1 MACPEDFCDVFEA
14 LQRAG
19 APYVVVGGVAAVLH
33 GLDRPVADVDIV
45 VPSDTGLANIAMQA
59 LFMNGFVP
67 TVPLPLK
74 LVTMLRLF
82 DSSGREVDVIVRSLV
97 PFDELRPDSIEMPV
111 GQTLA
116 RVASLPHTVRHKELS
131 RRPEDLEE
139 AQRLRA
145 LQQAKA
151 S

>member
-14 LQRAG
+14 LQNAG

-67 TVPLPLK
+67 TVPLPLE
-74 LVTMLRLF
+74 LVTILRLF
-82 DSSGREVDVIVRSLV
+82 DSSGREVDVIARPLV
-97 PFDELRPDSIEMPV
+97 PFDELGPDSIDLPV
-111 GQTLA
+111 GQALA
-116 RVASLPHTVRHKELS
+116 RVASLSHLIRGKELS
-131 RRPEDLEE
+131 GRPEDLEDVR
-139 AQRLRA
+139 RLMA
-145 LQQAKA
+145 IQQSQAP
-151 S
+151 